1 LVPVYRVGEVTAE
14 PGLRLR
20 GSDKMVSPLE
30 PRGFDHFR
38 NRSAAGE
45 P

>member
-1 LVPVYRVGEVTAE
+1 VGEVTAE

-20 GSDKMVSPLE
+20 GADKMELPLE